1 MDRVNPLH
9 NTCARLHEDALRGIW
24 RGYFP
29 RDCTTVAEVVGLVP
43 LQTRAPVEAS
53 LLWVRCRGWSDVGK
67 CVRWFLVAGRG
78 GWTVRWLL
86 VFAAV
91 VAIQLLGGGG
101 PVSAEQPLRVDEP
114 VTDRIDALAGEGA
127 RVREAL
133 DQLRVANGTQLF
145 VVYVSSFDGMN
156 GQQWS
161 DETARRSQLGD
172 RDVLFAVAVDDR
184 AYGYSVAGEFPLSDS
199 ELADLAVR
207 EVEPRLAAG
216 DWAGAAVAMADG
228 LRTVEEAGGGGG
240 GGGGGLAV
248 GGLLVGVGIVGAG
261 AFLLARRRRA
271 RVAGVGSAPAAP
283 GRERAPSEH
292 ATIPTRELGQ
302 RANAALIEVDNAVQT
317 SEQELGFAQAS
328 FGDEAVTG
336 FRRAL
341 EQARGELRRAF
352 ALRQRLDD
360 AEPED
365 EQTTREMLS
374 EILRLCRSA
383 DERLDA
389 QVEAFDRL
397 RDLEGTVPEVMAAL
411 GPRAQEVGARLPQE
425 EQRLESMRGRYAAS
439 ALAPVIDN
447 VQQARQRLDAAQ
459 GELTQARSALD
470 AGSRGQAVVSTRAA
484 EDAVAQASTL
494 LDGIAR
500 LETDLLE
507 AGGRIAA
514 ARAETERDLAEARA
528 MLAAGNA
535 SDPAGLQPLIARAEA
550 ALAAAEASLGPA
562 PGTLPDPLAA
572 LRQIDEADL
581 VLDAALAAARDAQ
594 AQRQRAATMLEQA
607 LLAARSSFAA
617 ASDFVSTRR
626 GAVGSEARTRLVEA
640 QRHLEQAIAL
650 SEGDPTH
657 ALREA
662 QHADQLA
669 QLALQLAQSDVNQWS
684 SPYGAGRQGG
694 YGRGAGFDLGS
705 LVLGGILLGGG
716 GGFGGGFGG
725 GGGGSGGRSPGSF
738 GGSGTRGRRGGGG
751 RF

>member
-1 MDRVNPLH
+1 M
-9 NTCARLHEDALRGIW
+9 
-24 RGYFP
+24 
-29 RDCTTVAEVVGLVP
+29 
-43 LQTRAPVEAS
+43 
-53 LLWVRCRGWSDVGK
+53 
-67 CVRWFLVAGRG
+67 
-78 GWTVRWLL
+78 RWLL
-86 VFAAV
+86 VCAAV
-91 VAIQLLGGGG
+91 VAMQLLAGGG
-101 PVSAEQPLRVDEP
+101 PVSAEQPLRVDDP

-133 DQLRVANGTQLF
+133 EQLRLASGTQLF

-172 RDVLFAVAVDDR
+172 RDVLLAVAVDDR
-184 AYGYSVAGEFPLSDS
+184 AYGYSVAGEFPLSNS
-199 ELADLAVR
+199 ELADLAIR

-216 DWAGAAVAMADG
+216 DWAGAAVVMADG
-228 LRTVEEAGGGGG
+228 LGTGEEAGGGG

-248 GGLLVGVGIVGAG
+248 GGLLVGVGIVGVG
-261 AFLLARRRRA
+261 ALLLTRRRRGGGDG
-271 RVAGVGSAPAAP
+271 AGVGSAPAAP

-302 RANAALIEVDNAVQT
+302 QANAALIEVDNAVQT

-328 FGDEAVTG
+328 FGDEAVKG

-383 DERLDA
+383 DDRLDA

-397 RDLEGTVPEVMAAL
+397 RNLEGTVPDVMAAL

-425 EQRLESMRGRYAAS
+425 EQRLESMRGRYAAT

-470 AGSRGQAVVSTRAA
+470 AGRRGEAVVSTRAA

-514 ARAETERDLAEARA
+514 ARAETDRDLAEARA
-528 MLAAGNA
+528 MLAVGNA
-535 SDPAGLQPLIARAEA
+535 SDPAGLRPLIARAEA
-550 ALAAAEASLGPA
+550 ALTAAEASLRPA

-572 LRQIDEADL
+572 LRQVDEADL
-581 VLDAALAAARDAQ
+581 ALDEALAAARDAQ
-594 AQRQRAATMLEQA
+594 AQRQRAAAMLEQA
-607 LLAARSSFAA
+607 LLAARSSFVA
-617 ASDFVSTRR
+617 ASDFVATRR

-650 SEGDPTH
+650 SEEDPTH

-662 QHADQLA
+662 QYADQLA

-684 SPYGAGRQGG
+684 SPYGSDRQGG
-694 YGRGAGFDLGS
+694 HGRGGGFDLGS

-725 GGGGSGGRSPGSF
+725 GGGSGGRSPGSF